1 MTKRIE
7 EKFFKGVYDI
17 IEYWAK
23 QEKDNLTGEKF
34 TDKDKIEGAFHSF
47 FTMIEGCSSINDFN
61 YYTIHNKYGKELPNI
76 NGYYMYVC
84 FRKFRGQ
91 LTHRYEDIEDEVD
104 WDTNVEN
111 TDDPE
116 TNSMNELFNYNED

>member
-1 MTKRIE
+1 MEIKRIE

-17 IEYWAK
+17 IEYWSK

-47 FTMIEGCSSINDFN
+47 FTMIDGCSSVNDFN

-76 NGYYMYVC
+76 NGYYMYTC
-84 FRKFRGQ
+84 FRKFRKQ
-91 LTHRYEDIEDEVD
+91 LTHQREDKGE
-104 WDTNVEN
+104 
-111 TDDPE
+111 
-116 TNSMNELFNYNED
+116 